1 MRSRI
6 QLVVALLLAL
16 AGFACG
22 YRVAGRAGRLPEN
35 VKVIAVPAFENQS
48 SVMGVEQR
56 LTAAVMQEFIHRT
69 RYRVVGKEE
78 GADAVLRGTVKTVRS
93 RPVIFDPVTGRASA
107 IEITVTLG
115 VQLRDR
121 AKKETLFA
129 NQNYL
134 FREQYE
140 ITSDLESFFEE
151 RNPAFDRLARD
162 VAATLVSAILENF

>member
-1 MRSRI
+1 
-6 QLVVALLLAL
+6 
-16 AGFACG
+16 
-22 YRVAGRAGRLPEN
+22 
-35 VKVIAVPAFENQS
+35 
-48 SVMGVEQR
+48 MGVEQR